1 MFRSERK
8 LFDFRIFIFLIFS
21 SHSMCKIKQLPPP
34 MAYVSID
41 HLLDIAAET
50 VARLSCE
57 SGSSRQMR
65 KNLRVSG
72 GHGGRRY
79 LWALHNTV
87 EDVRETGIQDEDQVC
102 F

>member
-1 MFRSERK
+1 
-8 LFDFRIFIFLIFS
+8 
-21 SHSMCKIKQLPPP
+21 MCKIKQLPPP